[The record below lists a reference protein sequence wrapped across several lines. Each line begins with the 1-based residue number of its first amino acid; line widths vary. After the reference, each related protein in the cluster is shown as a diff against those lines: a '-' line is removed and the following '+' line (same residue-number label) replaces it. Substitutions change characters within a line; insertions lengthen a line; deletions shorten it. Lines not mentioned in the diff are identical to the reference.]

1 MIEEDQEIEDLFLDA
16 QRLRNE
22 LKEKDAKILHM
33 QL

>member
-22 LKEKDAKILHM
+22 LKEKEAKILHM